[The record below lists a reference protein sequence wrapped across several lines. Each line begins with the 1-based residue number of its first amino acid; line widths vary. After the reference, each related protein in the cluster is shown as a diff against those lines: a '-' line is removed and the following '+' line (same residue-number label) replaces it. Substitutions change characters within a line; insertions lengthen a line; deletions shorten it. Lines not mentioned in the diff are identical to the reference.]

1 MREMA
6 AIVRGRVQG
15 VWFRGWTRE
24 TARDLGVTGWVRN
37 LPDGA
42 VEVLAHGSDEQLDRL
57 EARLWQGPPL
67 ARVTAIESRRA
78 EADAP
83 LPNFSVRR

>member
-1 MREMA
+1 M
-6 AIVRGRVQG
+6 IRGKVQG

-42 VEVLAHGSDEQLDRL
+42 VQVLAHGTDQQLDQL
-57 EARLWQGPPL
+57 EDRLWQGPPL
-67 ARVTAIESRRA
+67 ARVTTIESRRTTT
-78 EADAP
+78 DTP
-83 LPNFSVRR
+83 LTDFSVRR

>member
-1 MREMA
+1 MQEMA
-6 AIVRGRVQG
+6 AIVRGKVQG

-42 VEVLAHGSDEQLDRL
+42 VEVLAQGSAEQLDRF
-57 EARLWQGPPL
+57 EERLRLGPPL
-67 ARVTAIESRRA
+67 ARVSAVESRRSPLGT
-78 EADAP
+78 P
-83 LPNFSVRR
+83 LPTFSVRR